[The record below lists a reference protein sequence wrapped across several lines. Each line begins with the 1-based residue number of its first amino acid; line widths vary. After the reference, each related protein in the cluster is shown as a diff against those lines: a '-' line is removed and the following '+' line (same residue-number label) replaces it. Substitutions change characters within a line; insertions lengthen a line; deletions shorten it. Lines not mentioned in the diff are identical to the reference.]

1 MVYLNNAATSW
12 PKPSCVNEAVQAC
25 LMDTPA
31 SQFRGGSAILKKDVE
46 VLCREAM
53 GELLGIAESERIFF
67 TSGATES
74 LNTVLCGLDY
84 GKAGN
89 SILVTQTEHNSVLRP
104 LMNQSALKEHPVKI
118 ISCTAIGAVTEEL
131 LEQALE
137 EERQDGRQAAVLVV
151 NHCSN
156 VTGYVQDMD
165 MISRFAKKNNL
176 CLIVD
181 VSQSAGCIP
190 VYADQWKADAVIF
203 TGHKSLMGMQ
213 GSGGFYIRE
222 GISLKPLK
230 YGGTGRNSKQLT
242 YEDEDYEYEVGTQNL
257 PGITALLAGVNF
269 VRETGV
275 DMIHKK
281 EMALMEKLYEALEK
295 IPGIQVYGNSKEC
308 RGPVMSLNFK
318 GLTASDAAYI
328 LESGYGITVRAGLHC
343 SPLIH
348 EAMGT
353 QKNGTIRI
361 SISYFTKEKDIQEFF
376 TAAEQIAG
384 SVAGR

>member
-46 VLCREAM
+46 MLCREAL
-53 GELLGIAESERIFF
+53 GELLGIAEIERIFF

-104 LMNQSALKEHPVKI
+104 LINQPALKDHPTKI
-118 ISCTAIGAVTEEL
+118 ISCTASGAVTEEA

-137 EERQDGRQAAVLVV
+137 EERKNGRQAAALVV

-156 VTGYVQDMD
+156 VTGYIQDMN
-165 MISRFAKKNNL
+165 MVSRVAKKNNL

-190 VYADQWKADAVIF
+190 ADADQWKADAVIF

-213 GSGGFYIRE
+213 GIGGFYIRE

-242 YEDEDYEYEVGTQNL
+242 YEEEDYEYEVGTQNL

-275 DMIHKK
+275 DIIHQK
-281 EMALMEKLYEALEK
+281 EMSLMEILYKGLSR
-295 IPGIQVYGNSKEC
+295 IPGVQVYGNFREC
-308 RGPVMSLNFK
+308 KGPVMSLNFK
-318 GLTASDAAYI
+318 GLTSSDAAYI

-348 EAMGT
+348 KAMGT
-353 QKNGTIRI
+353 EKNGTVRI
-361 SISYFTKEKDIQEFF
+361 SISYFTEEKDIREFL

-384 SVAGR
+384 SVAG

>member
-12 PKPSCVNEAVQAC
+12 PKPSCVNEAVPAC

-46 VLCREAM
+46 MLCREAL
-53 GELLGIAESERIFF
+53 GELLGIAEIERIFF

-104 LMNQSALKEHPVKI
+104 LINQPALKDHPTKI
-118 ISCTAIGAVTEEL
+118 ISCTASGAVTEEA

-137 EERQDGRQAAVLVV
+137 EERKNGRQAAALVV

-156 VTGYVQDMD
+156 VTGYIQDMN
-165 MISRFAKKNNL
+165 MVSRVAKKNNL

-190 VYADQWKADAVIF
+190 ADADQWKADAVIF

-213 GSGGFYIRE
+213 GIGGFYIRE

-242 YEDEDYEYEVGTQNL
+242 YEEEDYEYEVGTQNL

-275 DMIHKK
+275 DIIHQK
-281 EMALMEKLYEALEK
+281 EMSLMEILYKGLSR
-295 IPGIQVYGNSKEC
+295 IPGVQVYGNFREC
-308 RGPVMSLNFK
+308 KGPVMSLNFK
-318 GLTASDAAYI
+318 GLTSSDAAYI

-348 EAMGT
+348 KAMGT
-353 QKNGTIRI
+353 EKNGTVRI
-361 SISYFTKEKDIQEFF
+361 SISYFTEEKDIREFL

-384 SVAGR
+384 SVAG